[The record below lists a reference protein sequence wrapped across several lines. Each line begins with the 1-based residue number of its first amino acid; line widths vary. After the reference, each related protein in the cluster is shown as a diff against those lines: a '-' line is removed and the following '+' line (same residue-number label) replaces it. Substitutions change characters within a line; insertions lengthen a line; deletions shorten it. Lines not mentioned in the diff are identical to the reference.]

1 MTDKQPVSPFKK
13 KLAAAAAGG
22 ALAVVLLLTGHYE
35 GTTTK
40 PYHDIGGVA
49 TVCTG
54 HTGDVNWDHVYTL
67 EECEALQK
75 RDASWALAAVD
86 RHVTV
91 KLPVKVRAAL
101 GDFVFNLG
109 EHAFATST
117 LLRKINAGEGAK
129 ACVEI
134 KRWDHQGHKKIKG
147 LTRRREV
154 EYWLCVEG
162 FEGR

>member
-1 MTDKQPVSPFKK
+1 MTDKQPISPFKK
-13 KLAAAAAGG
+13 KLAGAAAAG
-22 ALAVVLLLTGHYE
+22 ALAVLTLLTTHFE
-35 GTTTK
+35 GTKTK
-40 PYHDIGGVA
+40 PYYDIGGVA
-49 TVCTG
+49 TVCLG
-54 HTGDVNWDHVYTL
+54 HTGDVDMNRMYTL
-67 EECEALQK
+67 EECKALQE
-75 RDASWALAAVD
+75 RDEDWALAAVD

-117 LLRKINAGEGAK
+117 LLRKINAGDGAK
-129 ACVEI
+129 ACPEI
-134 KRWDHQGHKKIKG
+134 LRWDHQGHKQIKG
-147 LTRRREV
+147 LTRRREI